1 MAQARSRRS
10 ARRRVA
16 IAVVLV
22 ASLAGTLLGVQ
33 PVWAMTYTVTSTV
46 DAVDAV
52 VGNGVCA
59 TSAGVC
65 TLRAAVQE
73 ANATLTADT
82 IQVPAGTYEIAIAP
96 AGDNGDSSGDFD
108 VVSPLTIVGAG
119 AATTIV
125 DGGQPPAGSP
135 PERRGLDRLLDIHDT
150 AGNVTVSGLTL
161 REGYDVEAGG
171 AIHNL
176 SSSLVRLQNVTVQD
190 SYAGVYGGG
199 IYADTE
205 GRMEL
210 GGSTVR
216 GNATGGEGGGI
227 YNQHEGELTLTDT
240 SLTGNTAG
248 ADGGG
253 LATVSKTR
261 LTMTRGTVSGN
272 TAGGSGG
279 GVFTDSSRPAAFTGV
294 VFTGNEAGD
303 PVSGDGGGG
312 GLYAGGDSTLT
323 VTGAAFTENSAVAEG
338 GGLAIHNG
346 GAAQVTDTV
355 VRDNHSDAGG
365 GGVENSGM
373 AVTLTRLT
381 VTGNTAA
388 LDGGGIESQGS
399 GAFAIVDTTVSQN
412 TAEHGG
418 GVANVADGT
427 LQVRGST
434 FWDNRARV
442 HGGGIY
448 NASDADALIENTTSS
463 GNVAQVAGGGL
474 YTDADAGLRV
484 VNVTITR
491 NVSPHGAGVGD
502 EPGGSVNFPVEPST
516 SVIFR
521 NTVVAGNL
529 HSAECSFAIGS
540 EGGNLDSADSC
551 HFRGSRDRTGAGD
564 PGLDA
569 IADNGGPTMTH
580 AIQDGSWALDG
591 GVAPCAGVDQRGV
604 TRPRNAACDIGAL
617 EHEGPFPAPDTV
629 PPDTS
634 VLAGPAF
641 AAERAT
647 FRFAGTDNATP
658 AGELLFECRVLT
670 NDPTEP
676 PDPPDPTEPPDPE
689 FMFVGCPNPYELLD
703 IELGENRLE
712 VRAIDRAGN
721 VDPTPAVHVF
731 TGGEDV
737 TPPET
742 TFASTPPDPS
752 AGRTATFSF
761 LGTDDLT
768 PTFLLEYECRID
780 STDEEAWV
788 ECASPWS
795 FSNLTSGLHT
805 VQVRAIDE
813 GDNVDPTPAT
823 HTWTVGSPADCDAS
837 NVILT
842 AGMDAWVDESNTQEN
857 FGIAEELTVRSRAP
871 GQDARA
877 LVHFGLPV
885 DTPAACELTRATL
898 RLHGEGEPGR
908 TLEAVPIGA
917 AWAETQVTWAN
928 QPATTGAAA
937 TATSGAGFREW
948 DVTAQVAAMLAGT
961 PNHGFLIRDAAEEGD
976 GAEQSLSSRHTVA
989 EPPQVPQLVLRF
1001 DGPGAEPPAPP
1012 PAPVAATVTCGQVI
1026 TQSTRLLN
1034 DLTDCPLDGLV
1045 VGAPDIEIDLD
1056 GHTVDGPGYF
1066 PGQPGSPYEVPE
1078 LGLPAGIRNVGFENV
1093 VITGGTIQGF
1103 GYGVQLMAGTR
1114 FNLVEGLTVR
1124 ENATAGIELADAD
1137 DGRNANEVR
1146 GNTVEANEIGIALVA
1161 GSENSVVR
1169 DNDFA
1174 GNLGVA
1180 LHLLDATGHRVEENT
1195 VTGVTTDPALDSDGG
1210 FLLEDARE
1218 NTIAGNTL
1226 SDTGDAGIVVSAGS
1240 HRNVV
1245 RDNVMSRTGDAGV
1258 TIDDS
1263 DGNEVTGNTSHLAA
1277 DVGIGVSGASGTVV
1291 RDNDV
1296 RFNPGGVELEGAS
1309 DSVVEE
1315 NDASSTAGTGIAVSA
1330 GSLRNRI
1337 AGNTVVGATGDGI
1350 AVAGAAVDPDG
1361 NPLGGNVVEANV
1373 ATANSGDGI
1382 AVAEAGHRVAGNTA
1396 HHNAAWGIDA
1406 AEGTVDGG
1414 GNTASGNGEAEQ
1426 CRGVVCAAGT
1436 PGTPP
1441 GPDLTPPTA
1450 VITGTPPNP
1459 SSSLASVRFRFTGT
1473 DNTAPPTALRFEC
1486 RLDPPPD
1493 PEPEPPEPGEPPQP
1507 PEGEGWTECVSP
1519 VTYHFLFAGVHR
1531 FEVRAIDPADNRSLT
1546 PAAHTWTVA
1555 AIPPGPDTTPPST
1568 TIFQQPDQ
1576 ASTTPLATFGFRGSD
1591 NATPG
1596 PNLRYE
1602 CRLDSTAP
1610 GDFAPCLSPKSYS
1623 GLGLGAHTFEVRAVD
1638 LVGNADPTPA
1648 TYTWTVA
1655 PAPADTTPPDTSI
1668 DLAPDAS
1675 TVSTDATFRFS
1686 AGEPDA
1692 TFECSLDGAA
1702 FSPCTSPTAYVGL
1715 WVTDHEFR
1723 VRARDAAGNVDPTPA
1738 AHSWTIRPA
1747 PVPAPVS
1754 CGQVLTQ
1761 STLVTNDL
1769 TNCPGDGLVIGAAGI
1784 TVDLNGFAV
1793 DGIGQGTGI
1802 RNAGHDDVTV
1812 TNGTVREFD
1821 HGVRLDAGT
1830 VGGIVSGLTVELHQ
1844 EVGIQLTDADNGL
1857 RGNLVRGNTVT
1868 GNAAGIALLG
1878 GSQGTSVLDNTVSA
1892 SAGDGIQVVASSGN
1906 RVEGNR
1912 ISDSSGS
1919 GLLLDGAGT
1928 NTVVGNT
1935 ISESSDPAVVLQ
1947 AGSNGNRLR
1956 GNELTES
1963 ESGVIITD
1971 SSGNDVV
1978 ANVATGAS
1986 DAGIAL
1992 ENATDNVLR
2001 GNDVRFNGT
2010 GIELYA
2016 SSRNRI
2022 ESNDA
2027 SGSSSS
2033 GIVIGDQSLDNT
2045 VVLNTSSGNQSE
2057 GISVEAEVLPEST
2070 EPGNVIDRNTASGNN
2085 SSGIA
2090 VDKAGHRISA
2100 NVADNNDGWGIYA
2113 EVGNVDG
2120 GGNRATG
2127 NSEPAQCHNVTC
2139 DGSAPVPPEV
2149 SPPDTLIVD
2158 EPPNPSNSTS
2168 ASFTFTGIDDN
2179 TPLYELGFECR
2190 LDSTAEA
2197 AWTECENPRTYGNLG
2212 VGTHTFEVR
2221 AVDLAGKVD
2230 PTPATYTWTVA
2241 LSPPGVPPVTTI
2253 SAGPPAQTAGRSAL
2267 FTFFANEPDATF
2279 ECALDGAAFA
2289 DCVSPVVLE
2298 DLLPGAHEFAVRARD
2313 AEGNLEPTP
2322 ATRTWVITGPPVVT
2336 LVAAPDAETTDQT
2349 ATFAFTANEPVARF
2363 ECSLDLA
2370 PFAACASPVSYP
2382 GLAIGDHSMR
2392 VRAVDLDGMTSGEE
2406 EMAEHEWSVVPGP
2419 DLTPPETAIL
2429 GGPADPTPDGTA
2441 TFTFTGTDNVTAPA
2455 GLLFECRLD
2464 SQNEADFVECASPF
2478 AYPNPDLPAALEPGP
2493 HVFEVRAV
2501 DQEDNVD
2508 PTPAAYS
2515 WTVAGTPVAPQTA
2528 IAAAPPVETPAT
2540 TASFSFSASQPGVT
2554 FECALDGAAYAA
2566 CASPVEYTGLAV
2578 GDHTFSVRARTAG
2591 GTLDPTPA
2599 VYEWTV
2605 LPPPDTTAPETTIG
2619 SGPPATTTSPTAT
2632 FAFSASEAGSTFECS
2647 LDAAA
2652 FGPCASP
2659 QAYSGLAPGTHQFR
2673 VRATDAAGNVDNTP
2687 ATHSWTV
2694 QAPPS
2699 CAAPGTVTLGANA
2712 DSWILQSS
2720 ASSNYGQDSVLKV
2733 DTKPG
2738 ANARALVRFTLPAL
2752 PSGCQVT
2759 DARLRLYASSYKTGR
2774 TLQAIPLAAAWSE
2787 ANVRWNNQP
2796 ATTGT
2801 AATTTSGSG
2810 YREWTVTAQIGGAYA
2825 TGNFGFLIRDS
2836 VENGGGIEQGF
2847 HSREKGTDN
2856 PPRLVVTFG

>member
-1 MAQARSRRS
+1 MVQARSRRS
-10 ARRRVA
+10 TRRRVV
-16 IAVVLV
+16 IALVLV
-22 ASLAGTLLGVQ
+22 ASLAATLLGVQ
-33 PVWAMTYTVTSTV
+33 PAWAMTYTVNSTA
-46 DAVDAV
+46 DAVDAAI
-52 VGNGVCA
+52 GNGVCA

-73 ANATLTADT
+73 ANSTLAADT
-82 IQVPAGTYEIAIAP
+82 IQVPAGTYQIGIAP
-96 AGDNGDSSGDFD
+96 AGDNGDASGDFD
-108 VVSPLTIVGAG
+108 VVSPLTIVGAD

-125 DGGQPPAGSP
+125 DGGQPPGGAP

-176 SSSLVRLQNVTVQD
+176 SPGLVRLQNVTVLD

-199 IYADTE
+199 VFAGST
-205 GRMEL
+205 GRLEI

-240 SLTGNTAG
+240 SLTGNSAA

-253 LATVSKTR
+253 LSNVSKTR
-261 LTMTRGTVSGN
+261 LTVTRGTVSGN

-279 GVFTDSSRPAAFTGV
+279 GIFTDSSRPAAFTGV
-294 VFTGNEAGD
+294 VFSGNEAGD
-303 PVSGDGGGG
+303 EVSGDGGGG
-312 GLYAGGDSTLT
+312 GLHAGGDGTLT
-323 VTGAAFTENSAVAEG
+323 VTGASFTENSAVAEG

-373 AVTLTRLT
+373 GVTLTRLT
-381 VTGNTAA
+381 ITGNTAVA
-388 LDGGGIESQGS
+388 DGGGIESQGS
-399 GAFAIVDTTVSQN
+399 GAFSIVDTTVSQN

-418 GVANVADGT
+418 GFANVADGT
-427 LQVRGST
+427 LQVAGST
-434 FWDNRARV
+434 FWDNRAKV

-448 NASDADALIENTTSS
+448 NASDASALIENSTSS

-491 NVSPHGAGVGD
+491 NVSPHGAGVGN
-502 EPGGSVNFPVEPST
+502 EPGGSVNFPIEPST
-516 SVIFR
+516 SVTFR

-540 EGGNLDSADSC
+540 AGGNLDSADSC
-551 HFRGSRDRTGAGD
+551 YFRGSRDRTGAGD

-569 IADNGGPTMTH
+569 IADNGGPTITH
-580 AIQDGSWALDG
+580 AIQEGSFALDG
-591 GVAPCAGVDQRGV
+591 GVAPCAAVDQRGV
-604 TRPRNAACDIGAL
+604 TRPKNTACDIGAL
-617 EHEGPFPAPDTV
+617 EHEGPFPAADTV
-629 PPDTS
+629 APDTS
-634 VLAGPAF
+634 VLEGPAF

-647 FRFAGTDNATP
+647 FRFAGSDNATP

-670 NDPTEP
+670 NDPTDP

-689 FMFVGCPNPYELLD
+689 LMFVGCPNPYELLD

-731 TGGEDV
+731 TGGEDT

-742 TFASTPPDPS
+742 RFASTPPNPS

-768 PTFLLEYECRID
+768 PSFLLEYECRID
-780 STDEEAWV
+780 TTDEAAWI

-795 FSNLTSGLHT
+795 FSNLTTGSHT

-813 GDNVDPTPAT
+813 GDNADPTPAT
-823 HTWTVGSPADCDAS
+823 YTWTVGSPADCDAS
-837 NVILT
+837 NVILA
-842 AGMDAWVDESNTQEN
+842 AGSDAWIDESNTQEN
-857 FGIAEELTVRSRAP
+857 FGIAEELTVRSQAP

-877 LVHFGLPV
+877 LVHFGLPA

-898 RLHGEGEPGR
+898 RLYGEGEAGR
-908 TLEAVPIGA
+908 TLEAVPITGG
-917 AWAETQVTWAN
+917 WAETAVTWAN
-928 QPATTGAAA
+928 QPTTGGPAATTK
-937 TATSGAGFREW
+937 SGGGFREW
-948 DVTAQVAAMLAGT
+948 DVTAQVAAMLGGA
-961 PNHGFLIRDAAEEGD
+961 PNHGFLIRDAVEEGE
-976 GAEQSLSSRHTVA
+976 GAAQSLSSRHTIA

-1012 PAPVAATVTCGQVI
+1012 PVPVARTVTCGQVL

-1045 VGAPDIEIDLD
+1045 VGAPNIEIDLN

-1078 LGLPAGIRNVGFENV
+1078 LGLPAGVRNVGFENV
-1093 VITGGTIQGF
+1093 VIGGGTIKGF

-1114 FNLVEGLTVR
+1114 FNVVEGLTVR

-1137 DGRNANEVR
+1137 DGRNANQVR
-1146 GNTVEANEIGIALVA
+1146 GNTIEANELGVALIA

-1180 LHLLDATGHRVEENT
+1180 LHLLDATGHLIQENS
-1195 VTGVTTDPALDSDGG
+1195 VTGVTSDPALGSDGG

-1258 TIDDS
+1258 SIDDS
-1263 DGNEVTGNTSHLAA
+1263 DDTVVTGNTSHLAS
-1277 DVGIGVSGASGTVV
+1277 DVGVGLSGASGTVV
-1291 RDNDV
+1291 RGNDV
-1296 RFNPGGVELEGAS
+1296 RFNPGGVELEGSS
-1309 DSVVEE
+1309 DNVVED
-1315 NDASSTAGTGIAVSA
+1315 NDASSSGGTGIAVSA

-1337 AGNTVVGATGDGI
+1337 AGNTAVGASGDGISVDGAALDPLDGNVVEGNTASANTGDGI
-1350 AVAGAAVDPDG
+1350 
-1361 NPLGGNVVEANV
+1361 
-1373 ATANSGDGI
+1373 S
-1382 AVAEAGHRVAGNTA
+1382 VAEAGHRVAGNTA

-1436 PGTPP
+1436 PGAPP
-1441 GPDLTPPTA
+1441 GPDVTPPTA

-1459 SSSLASVRFRFTGT
+1459 SSSLASVQFRFTGT
-1473 DNTAPPTALRFEC
+1473 DNAAPPTALRFEC

-1507 PEGEGWTECVSP
+1507 PEGEGWAECVSP
-1519 VTYHFLFAGVHR
+1519 VTYHFLFVGVHR
-1531 FEVRAIDPADNRSLT
+1531 FEVRAIDPSDNKSLT

-1555 AIPPGPDTTPPST
+1555 ATPPGPDTTPPST
-1568 TIFQQPDQ
+1568 TIFERPDQ
-1576 ASTTPLATFGFRGSD
+1576 TSTTPVATFGFRGSD

-1602 CRLDSTAP
+1602 CRLDLAA
-1610 GDFAPCLSPKSYS
+1610 FASCLSPKSYS
-1623 GLGLGAHTFEVRAVD
+1623 GLGLGQHTFEVRAVD
-1638 LVGNADPTPA
+1638 LAGNADPTPA

-1655 PAPADTTPPDTSI
+1655 PSPADTTPPDTTI
-1668 DLAPDAS
+1668 DSAPDAS
-1675 TVSTDATFRFS
+1675 TVSTEAAFRFS
-1686 AGEPDA
+1686 TSEPGS

-1702 FSPCTSPTAYVGL
+1702 FSACTSPMNYVGL

-1723 VRARDAAGNVDPTPA
+1723 VRSTDAAGNVDPTPA

-1747 PVPAPVS
+1747 PVPTAVT
-1754 CGQVLTQ
+1754 CGMVLTQ

-1769 TNCPGDGLVIGAAGI
+1769 SNCSGDGLVVGAAGI

-1793 DGIGQGTGI
+1793 DGIGQGVGI
-1802 RNAGHDDVTV
+1802 RNNGHDNVTI

-1821 HGVRLDAGT
+1821 YGVQLNAGT
-1830 VGGIVSGLTVELHQ
+1830 VGGIVTALTVDLNQ

-1857 RGNLVRGNTVT
+1857 RGNLLRGNTFT

-1878 GSQGTSVLDNTVSA
+1878 GTQGTSVLDNVISA
-1892 SAGDGIQVVASSGN
+1892 SALDGIRVVASSGN
-1906 RVEGNR
+1906 RIETNR
-1912 ISDSSGS
+1912 VGGSGGS
-1919 GLLLDGAGT
+1919 GLLLDGAGI

-1935 ISESSDPAVVLQ
+1935 IVDSADPAVVLQ
-1947 AGSNGNRLR
+1947 AGSNGNRLQ

-1963 ESGVIITD
+1963 ESGVVISD
-1971 SSGNDVV
+1971 SSGNDLV
-1978 ANVATGAS
+1978 ANVATGSS
-1986 DAGIAL
+1986 DSGFAL
-1992 ENATDNVLR
+1992 ENANDNVLR

-2010 GIELYA
+2010 GIELYQ

-2033 GIVIGDQSLDNT
+2033 GISIGALSLNNT
-2045 VVLNTSSGNQSE
+2045 VVLNTSSGNQAE

-2070 EPGNVIDRNTASGNN
+2070 EPGNVIDRNTASNNN
-2085 SSGIA
+2085 SAGIA

-2100 NVADNNDGWGIYA
+2100 NSADNNDGWGIYA

-2127 NSEPAQCHNVTC
+2127 NTEPAQCYNVSC
-2139 DGSAPVPPEV
+2139 DGSAPVPPEAT
-2149 SPPDTLIVD
+2149 PPDTLIVD

-2179 TPLYELGFECR
+2179 TPLFELAFECR
-2190 LDSTAEA
+2190 LDSISPT
-2197 AWTECENPRTYGNLG
+2197 AWTDCENPRTYGNLS

-2253 SAGPPAQTAGRSAL
+2253 SAGPPAETAARSAL

-2279 ECALDGAAFA
+2279 ECSLDGVAYA
-2289 DCVSPVVLE
+2289 DCVSPVFHE

-2322 ATRTWVITGPPVVT
+2322 ATRTWTVTGPPVVT
-2336 LVAAPDAETTDQT
+2336 LVVAPDAETTDQT
-2349 ATFAFTANEPVARF
+2349 ATFGFTANEPVARF

-2370 PFAACASPVSYP
+2370 PFTTCTSPASYT

-2392 VRAVDLDGMTSGEE
+2392 VRAVDLDGMTSTEE

-2419 DLTPPETAIL
+2419 DLTPPETSVL
-2429 GGPADPTPDGTA
+2429 SGPADPAPDGVA
-2441 TFTFTGTDNVTAPA
+2441 NFTFTGTDNVTAQA

-2478 AYPNPDLPAALEPGP
+2478 GYPNVDLPGELEPGP

-2508 PTPAAYS
+2508 PTPAVYS
-2515 WTVAGTPVAPQTA
+2515 WTVAGTPVAPQTT
-2528 IAAAPPVETPAT
+2528 IATAPPVETAAT
-2540 TASFSFSASQPGVT
+2540 TAAFTFSASQPGGT

-2566 CASPVEYTGLAV
+2566 CVSPVEYTGLAV
-2578 GDHTFSVRARTAG
+2578 GDHEFAVRARTAS
-2591 GTLDPTPA
+2591 GTVDPTPA
-2599 VYEWTV
+2599 LFEWTV

-2619 SGPPATTTSPTAT
+2619 SGPPATTSSPTAT

-2659 QAYSGLAPGTHQFR
+2659 QVYSGLATGTHEFR
-2673 VRATDAAGNVDNTP
+2673 VRATDAVGNVDGTP
-2687 ATHSWTV
+2687 AAHRWTV
-2694 QAPPS
+2694 QSPPTCS
-2699 CAAPGTVTLGANA
+2699 TPGTVTLGANA

-2733 DTKPG
+2733 DTKSG
-2738 ANARALVRFTLPAL
+2738 GNARALVRFNLPAI

-2759 DARLRLYASSYKTGR
+2759 DAKLRLYASSYKTGR
-2774 TLQAIPLAAAWSE
+2774 TLQAIPLAAAWTE

-2801 AATTTSGSG
+2801 ATTTASGSG
-2810 YREWTVTAQIGGAYA
+2810 YREWAVTAHVGGAYA
-2825 TGNFGFLIRDS
+2825 NGNFGWLIRDNA
-2836 VENGGGIEQGF
+2836 ENGGGLEQGF

-2856 PPRLVVTFG
+2856 PPRLVITFG